1 MHMSALAMNIPQLK
15 QVMQEIGIVSITLQ
29 NDHSMVT
36 KHSPGLA
43 IQILEWGGP
52 MGQTRVQWGEGI
64 SA

>member
-36 KHSPGLA
+36 KHIPGVA
-43 IQILEWGGP
+43 IQILKWGG
-52 MGQTRVQWGEGI
+52 GT
-64 SA
+64 